1 MSAIEDLLRLLDP
14 TDLESALM
22 QESFLSWWEEYG
34 RIVDVNGAVIC
45 PKANALQ
52 KKLTDVW
59 EWCDEHG
66 LPFRAIILKPRQEGI
81 STWSTGSVYHR
92 LCKKRTRAVIIGGS
106 HFQSRNLLN
115 MVRGYSERDE
125 YFKANSPSTIMVEE
139 GKWENGSTIEPL
151 SAANPQAARSATF
164 QILLATELA
173 YWAEQGAA
181 DARKV
186 LSGALSCVHD
196 MPGTAVI
203 IESTANGASGDFYER
218 YQAAQTFE
226 QFKETRTGFVR
237 IFMPWFLASSK
248 RVHGFTEEM
257 ARRVVETLSQE
268 EKEYLLEIRAE
279 WGYVLTPEEI
289 EWRRRKL
296 AESYNGDEALFEQD
310 YPRSEDTAFLSSG
323 RRKFNALGL
332 RQIEMRA
339 LVRAGGGGVK
349 YGNFV
354 DRHEAGMIRPGA
366 AFVECGIKD
375 ALVHRYEDPYH
386 GMKYL
391 ISVDPAKGVS
401 QTTGTNPDNHGVMA
415 IRDGFFRDGKW
426 TPPADVCR
434 FQLKG
439 RNGPECQ
446 LTIGILA
453 DEIARM
459 ARYYGNCII
468 VVEENLESGL
478 IEMLLDRGCNLM
490 KRPEFNKISQ
500 KTVTLFGW
508 RTNEATRKRIIETL
522 ASRIFDNQETGA
534 GLDINSPW
542 TIAELKTMITLP
554 NGRVEA
560 EGSKHDDQPIALGM
574 GLCCL
579 DMATKYQDQREVN
592 RRRPQYDI
600 PGTVK
605 NGRRNQ
611 FS

>member
-1 MSAIEDLLRLLDP
+1 MSAIDDLLRLLDP
-14 TDLESALM
+14 QDLESAVM

-34 RIVDVNGAVIC
+34 RIVDVNGNVIC

-52 KKLTDVW
+52 RKLTEIW
-59 EWCDEHG
+59 EWCDDHG
-66 LPFRAIILKPRQEGI
+66 LPFRGIILKPRQEGI

-92 LCKKRTRAVIIGGS
+92 LSKRRTRAVIIGGS
-106 HFQSRNLLN
+106 HFQSKNLLN
-115 MVRGYSERDE
+115 MVRGYSDRDE
-125 YFKANSPSTIMVEE
+125 YFKEHSPSTIMVEE
-139 GKWENGSTIEPL
+139 GKWANGSTIEPL

-164 QILLATELA
+164 QILVATELA

-218 YQAAQTFE
+218 YQSAQTFE
-226 QFKETRTGFVR
+226 QFKETRTGFIRV
-237 IFMPWFLASSK
+237 FMPWFLASVKQVS
-248 RVHGFTEEM
+248 GFTEEM
-257 ARRVVETLSQE
+257 AKRVVDTLSQE
-268 EKEYLLEIRAE
+268 EKEYLLEVRAE

-310 YPRSEDTAFLSSG
+310 YPRSEETAFLSSG
-323 RRKFNALGL
+323 RRKFNAAGL

-339 LVRAGGGGVK
+339 KVRASVK

-354 DRHEAGMIRPGA
+354 DKMEPGMTRPGA
-366 AFVECGIKD
+366 AFVECNVRD
-375 ALVHRYEDPYH
+375 SLVHRYEDPYH
-386 GMKYL
+386 GAKYIL
-391 ISVDPAKGVS
+391 SVDPAKGQS
-401 QTTGTNPDNHGVMA
+401 QASGSNPDNHGAMV

-434 FQLKG
+434 LELKG
-439 RNGPECQ
+439 RNGPECL

-453 DEIARM
+453 DEVAKM
-459 ARYYGNCII
+459 ARHYGNCMI

-478 IEMLLDRGCNLM
+478 IELLLERGCLLSR
-490 KRPEFNKISQ
+490 RPEFNKISQ
-500 KTVTLFGW
+500 KTVTLYGW

-522 ASRIFDNQETGA
+522 ASRIFDSLESGA

-542 TIAELKTMITLP
+542 TLSELKTMVTLP
-554 NGRVEA
+554 SGRVEA
-560 EGSKHDDQPIALGM
+560 EGSKHDDQAISLGM

-579 DMATKYQDQREVN
+579 DLATTYRDLREVA
-592 RRRPQYDI
+592 RRMPQY
-600 PGTVK
+600 GEQRTGGK
-605 NGRRNQ
+605 RRNQ
-611 FS
+611 YS